1 MRLASE
7 RLRAA
12 VLALGG
18 LLATPVG
25 AESLLLRA
33 GQLLDVERGTLLAD
47 QAIRIEDGRITAI
60 GPWREAAAAG
70 TQGLDWSAY
79 TVLPGLMDMHSHLIG
94 DIQSANIAAPLL
106 SSAARDA
113 LAGAANARA
122 TLEAG
127 FTTVRD
133 VGCYRAFT
141 DVALRDAIASGQ
153 VPGPRM
159 FVAGAYLTVTHGGG
173 EVTGFAPDVVV
184 PAEMRRGVADS
195 IAEIRQRVR
204 ELLGG
209 GADFIKIIATGAVLT
224 AGTNPSASEYNEEEI
239 RAAVEEAANAG
250 TFVTAHAHGVEGIK
264 RAVRAGVRSIE
275 HASYLDDEGIAL
287 MVKHGT
293 WLVADI
299 YNGDYIAEIGKR
311 DGWPAEILRKN
322 RETTDTQ
329 RAAFEKAV
337 RAGVRIAYGTDSGV
351 YPHGRNANQ
360 FRYMVRYGMTPLQA
374 IRSAT
379 LDSARLLGHEKDFG
393 SIAVGRSADLI
404 AVAGDPL
411 VDVRVLEDVRGVIQ
425 AGRVV
430 RSVGLREPRTLTPD
444 PSPGGR
450 GEISAADARSP
461 SLAGRRACPGLDPG
475 WREAPDE
482 GTESP

>member
-1 MRLASE
+1 MIRASSSP
-7 RLRAA
+7 RAGIA
-12 VLALGG
+12 ALG
-18 LLATPVG
+18 LLLSLTAAADT
-25 AESLLLRA
+25 LLLRA
-33 GQLLDVERGTLLAD
+33 GHVLDVERGLTLDA
-47 QAIRIEDGRITAI
+47 QSIRIEDGRIAALA
-60 GPWREAAAAG
+60 PWRDDAATGAEVI
-70 TQGLDWSAY
+70 DWSAY
-79 TVLPGLMDMHSHLIG
+79 TVLPGLMDMHSHLVG

-106 SSAARDA
+106 SSAAQDA

-122 TLEAG
+122 TLQAG

-195 IAEIRQRVR
+195 IPEIRQRVR

-224 AGTNPSASEYNEEEI
+224 AGTNPSASEYTEEEI

-311 DGWPAEILRKN
+311 DGWPAEVQRKN
-322 RETTDTQ
+322 DETTGTQ
-329 RAAFEKAV
+329 RAGFQKAV

-351 YPHGRNANQ
+351 YPHGHNANQ
-360 FRYMVRYGMTPLQA
+360 FPYMVRYGMTPLQA

-379 LDSARLLGHEKDFG
+379 LDSARLLGREREFG

-411 VDVRVLEDVRGVIQ
+411 RDIELLRDVRGVVMR
-425 AGRVV
+425 GRVV
-430 RSVGLREPRTLTPD
+430 KAPAPAPRV
-444 PSPGGR
+444 
-450 GEISAADARSP
+450 AAATG
-461 SLAGRRACPGLDPG
+461 A
-475 WREAPDE
+475 AP
-482 GTESP
+482 